1 MKFFKDILCRA
12 LIFSVLI
19 SPWLLSAS
27 AERVDYC
34 DSIPEDFAGWN
45 SSVSLPKFDPEMGT
59 LTAVDLLC
67 ILNLSGQ
74 VLMENTN
81 PLPGNFTIS
90 LSGAL
95 TGELPS
101 SENIYMP
108 INHIIEGNLSG
119 YDGASDYAGA
129 SGLNSTESVPTDEA
143 SMSISNLED
152 FLAGAPGERITV
164 PVRVEIGSLVKMPGN
179 SMGGVISK
187 AGAKICVFYTY
198 GASSAEDGG
207 IK

>member
-1 MKFFKDILCRA
+1 M
-12 LIFSVLI
+12 
-19 SPWLLSAS
+19 
-27 AERVDYC
+27 
-34 DSIPEDFAGWN
+34 
-45 SSVSLPKFDPEMGT
+45 
-59 LTAVDLLC
+59 
-67 ILNLSGQ
+67 
-74 VLMENTN
+74 MENTN

-119 YDGASDYAGA
+119 YDGASDFGGA

-164 PVRVEIGSLVKMPGN
+164 PVRLEIGSLVKMPGN
-179 SMGGVISK
+179 SMVELFQKQGQR
-187 AGAKICVFYTY
+187 F
-198 GASSAEDGG
+198 ASFTLMAQVVRRMVASND
-207 IK
+207 